1 MQWIRIARALG
12 GLAAI
17 AVLLYMVLQG
27 WLEGRLVGTGTILLM
42 LGIISALL
50 GVDMVTEKVPLTIK
64 YEDEHDGRDRG

>member
-17 AVLLYMVLQG
+17 VTLLAMVLLG
-27 WLEGRLVGTGTILLM
+27 WLEGRPVGTGTILLM

-64 YEDEHDGRDRG
+64 YEDDRNDRGRH